1 MTKIL
6 KMFCLSRNCFDR
18 FGKLNVL
25 NCDLLGELKRLWQW
39 QDKEGRWR
47 DHAVENSDKIENLY
61 QTRHGK
67 GTVVV
72 ESENEK

>member
-1 MTKIL
+1 MI
-6 KMFCLSRNCFDR
+6 
-18 FGKLNVL
+18 
-25 NCDLLGELKRLWQW
+25 CDLLGELKGLWQW

-47 DHAVENSDKIENLY
+47 DHAVETSDKIENLY